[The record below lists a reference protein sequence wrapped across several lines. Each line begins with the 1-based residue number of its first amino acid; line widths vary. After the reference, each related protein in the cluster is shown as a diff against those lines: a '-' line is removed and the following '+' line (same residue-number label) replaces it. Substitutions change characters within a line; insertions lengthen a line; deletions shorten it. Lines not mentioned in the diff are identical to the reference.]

1 MNSGRDNYFRTIYY
15 ERSLIIWKNA
25 LDFRLFL
32 FPAVFQISD
41 GDKIHILSFVCF
53 TKDLVMKVYVLM

>member
-1 MNSGRDNYFRTIYY
+1 
-15 ERSLIIWKNA
+15 LIIWKNA